1 MRFSLIL
8 ELEKSVFPLEYR
20 KVILSYIK
28 NALSKCN
35 DGKYYDL
42 FFKDTNQKDYCF
54 TAIMK
59 NPIFK
64 KELIILGKNEIK
76 VKFSTDERNKLGLI
90 LFSSFIAQKNKKYP
104 LENENY
110 MTLKK
115 IEVERREEFVNS
127 RAIFKTSI
135 GSGICVREHIKEN
148 NKDNYYIYTDSKFN
162 EKLRVVLNNQLLK
175 GGFNKHDIDNVIVN
189 IIDCKKVVA
198 KHYKRY
204 IDLTT
209 GIIEIKA
216 NPNILQYVYDVG
228 LGSRRSCGFGQLDLI
243 TQDLV

>member
-8 ELEKSVFPLEYR
+8 ELEKSVFPLDYR

-28 NALSKCN
+28 NSISKCN

-54 TAIMK
+54 TVIFR

-64 KELIILGKNEIK
+64 NELIILGKNEIK
-76 VKFSTDERNKLGLI
+76 IKFSTDERNKLGLI
-90 LFSSFIAQKNKKYP
+90 LFSSFIAQKSKKYP

-110 MTLKK
+110 MVLKK
-115 IEVERREEFVNS
+115 IEIEKREEFINS

-135 GSGICVREHIKEN
+135 GSGICVRDHIKEN
-148 NKDNYYIYTDSKFN
+148 NRDTYYTYLDSNFN
-162 EKLRVVLNNQLLK
+162 EKLKVVLNNQLIK
-175 GGFNKHDIDNVIVN
+175 GGFNKTDIEKVIVN

-198 KHYKRY
+198 KHYRRY

-216 NPNILQYVYDVG
+216 NPNILQYIYDVG
-228 LGSRRSCGFGQLDLI
+228 IGSRKSFGFGQLDLI